1 MKKEKWDSILKSY
14 RIKNNLTQE
23 ELAEKIGITPRQ
35 VQRIENNTSDT
46 KIKTLQKYIKILKIE
61 DKDIITL
68 RTKAN

>member
-68 RTKAN
+68 IKKD

>member
-1 MKKEKWDSILKSY
+1 MKKEKCDSILKSY

-61 DKDIITL
+61 DKDIIAL
-68 RTKAN
+68 IKKD